1 MNGKRQKLDDLF
13 IETIE
18 QNKTAMFRLAYSIVL
33 NREDAEDVVSESI
46 LKAYRHLSELKNSR
60 KMKAWLFQIIA
71 NESKTCLRKRK
82 RVELTEDFSAFPTE
96 EYVPESSFDLLEFVY
111 HLNDG
116 FKEVILLYYFESFR
130 VKEIAQILA
139 VSEGTVKSRL
149 SRARQE
155 LKKALEDDQ

>member
-46 LKAYRHLSELKNSR
+46 LKAFSNLSELKNSR

-82 RVELTEDFSAFPTE
+82 RVELTE
-96 EYVPESSFDLLEFVY
+96 
-111 HLNDG
+111 
-116 FKEVILLYYFESFR
+116 VILLYYFETFR
-130 VKEIAQILA
+130 VKEIAKILA

-155 LKKALEDDQ
+155 LKKALEDAQ